1 MPRIFTKLDD
11 EWGDDMPDGPA
22 LAVLIAGALFFLA
35 VLAVAFLALF
45 TISLSTNT
53 VSNTQSIYPLSQEQH
68 DLGQE

>member
-11 EWGDDMPDGPA
+11 GWGDDMPDGPA

-45 TISLSTNT
+45 TISLGTEANAPT
-53 VSNTQSIYPLSQEQH
+53 IYPLSQEQH
-68 DLGQE
+68 DLGQR

>member
-1 MPRIFTKLDD
+1 MLRTFISSHN

-45 TISLSTNT
+45 TVSLGTE
-53 VSNTQSIYPLSQEQH
+53 SNVTIYPLSQEQH
-68 DLGQE
+68 DLGKQ